1 MLRLV
6 GAALRIAALFALL
19 GSLFAPPSALAQD
32 WPAKPITIVVPFVA
46 GGTTDIVARIIAQPL
61 SERLHQSI
69 VIENVG
75 GGGGTIGAGNAARAQ
90 PDGYTIFMATVAH
103 TMAPGIYKKL
113 SYDFE
118 KDFDPIT
125 IAASVPNILIVNP
138 SVPVKTVAEL
148 IAYIKA
154 NPGKVNYGSAGIGST
169 EHMSGALF
177 RALAGL
183 DIVHVPYRG
192 GAPMLADLVAGHIQ
206 MSIETSGAATPFI
219 KADQVRALAVSPA
232 KRSALFPEL
241 PTLAES
247 GLTGYDVTTW
257 YGVLVPKGTPQPIR
271 DKLYAELVQVLKSP
285 DVVARLRDIGA
296 EPGGQPPAQFAAFIH
311 AETTKWI
318 KLAKDAGIQAD

>member
-1 MLRLV
+1 
-6 GAALRIAALFALL
+6 
-19 GSLFAPPSALAQD
+19 
-32 WPAKPITIVVPFVA
+32 
-46 GGTTDIVARIIAQPL
+46 VARIIAQPL

-219 KADQVRALAVSPA
+219 KADQVRALAVSPTN
-232 KRSALFPEL
+232 RSALFPEL

-271 DKLYAELVQVLKSP
+271 DKLYAELVQVLKRP

-296 EPGGQPPAQFAAFIH
+296 EPGGEPPAQFAAFIH
-311 AETTKWI
+311 AETAKWI